1 MKELLVVAGVL
12 TALILGVSTA
22 NGQPL
27 NNGTNNTAI
36 ESQPRTFTDCY
47 SSFYSGMIFLKLSED
62 RDIGSE
68 PELKQFFTNTCNFFH
83 DETGK
88 WLDLWKI
95 DELKMI
101 TNQTDMNKFNTK
113 YYPQGTPESV
123 IDVYS
128 SIAAMAE
135 AATEDGDEEG
145 NGDGNEEGNGDGNE
159 EGNGDG
165 NEEGNGDG
173 NEEE

>member
-1 MKELLVVAGVL
+1 MKELLVIVGLV
-12 TALILGVSTA
+12 TALILTVNTV

-47 SSFYSGMIFLKLSED
+47 SSFYSGMIFLKLSEE
-62 RDIGSE
+62 RDVGSE
-68 PELKQFFTNTCNFFH
+68 PELKQFFTDTCNFIH
-83 DETGK
+83 DETGI

-101 TNQTDMNKFNTK
+101 YNQTDMNKFNTK

-123 IDVYS
+123 IDVFS
-128 SIAAMAE
+128 GMAAMAE
-135 AATEDGDEEG
+135 AATEEEDEEEDEEEG
-145 NGDGNEEGNGDGNE
+145 ENEEQDE
-159 EGNGDG
+159 EQ
-165 NEEGNGDG
+165 

>member
-1 MKELLVVAGVL
+1 MLNSLEMKELLVVVGL
-12 TALILGVSTA
+12 LMALIITVNTA

-27 NNGTNNTAI
+27 NNGTNSTLI

-113 YYPQGTPESV
+113 YYPQGTSESV

-128 SIAAMAE
+128 SITAMAE
-135 AATEDGDEEG
+135 AATEEEDEEEDE
-145 NGDGNEEGNGDGNE
+145 DGNDGGNDQGNDG
-159 EGNGDG
+159 GNDG
-165 NEEGNGDG
+165 G

>member
-1 MKELLVVAGVL
+1 MKELLVVVGLL
-12 TALILGVSTA
+12 TALILAVNTA

-68 PELKQFFTNTCNFFH
+68 PELKQFFTNTCNFIH
-83 DETGK
+83 DETGI

-101 TNQTDMNKFNTK
+101 YNQTDMSKFNTK
-113 YYPQGTPESV
+113 YYPQGTPQSV
-123 IDVYS
+123 IDLFS
-128 SIAAMAE
+128 GMAAMAE
-135 AATEDGDEEG
+135 AATEEGDEDGNEDG
-145 NGDGNEEGNGDGNE
+145 NGDVNEDGNE
-159 EGNGDG
+159 
-165 NEEGNGDG
+165 DG

>member
-1 MKELLVVAGVL
+1 MKELLVVVGLV
-12 TALILGVSTA
+12 TALILTVNTV

-47 SSFYSGMIFLKLSED
+47 SSFYSGMIFLKLSEE
-62 RDIGSE
+62 RDVGSE
-68 PELKQFFTNTCNFFH
+68 PELKQFFTDTCNFIH
-83 DETGK
+83 DETGI

-101 TNQTDMNKFNTK
+101 YNQTDMNKFNTK

-123 IDVYS
+123 IDVFS
-128 SIAAMAE
+128 GMAAMAE
-135 AATEDGDEEG
+135 AATEEEDEEEDEEEG
-145 NGDGNEEGNGDGNE
+145 ENEEQDE
-159 EGNGDG
+159 EQ
-165 NEEGNGDG
+165 

>member
-1 MKELLVVAGVL
+1 MKELLVVIGLL
-12 TALILGVSTA
+12 TAVILAVSTA
-22 NGQPL
+22 NGQAL

-123 IDVYS
+123 INIYS
-128 SIAAMAE
+128 GMAAMAE
-135 AATEDGDEEG
+135 AATEEGDEEG
-145 NGDGNEEGNGDGNE
+145 D
-159 EGNGDG
+159 
-165 NEEGNGDG
+165 
-173 NEEE
+173 EEEDED

>member
-1 MKELLVVAGVL
+1 MKELLVVVGLV
-12 TALILGVSTA
+12 TALILTVNTV

-47 SSFYSGMIFLKLSED
+47 SSFYSGMIFLKLSEE
-62 RDIGSE
+62 RDVGSE
-68 PELKQFFTNTCNFFH
+68 PELKQFFTDTCNFIH
-83 DETGK
+83 DETGI

-101 TNQTDMNKFNTK
+101 YNQTDMNKFNTK

-123 IDVYS
+123 IDVFS
-128 SIAAMAE
+128 GMAAMAE
-135 AATEDGDEEG
+135 AATEEEDEEEDEEEG
-145 NGDGNEEGNGDGNE
+145 ENEEQNE
-159 EGNGDG
+159 EQ
-165 NEEGNGDG
+165 

>member
-1 MKELLVVAGVL
+1 MVFGLLM
-12 TALILGVSTA
+12 ALILTVNTV

-47 SSFYSGMIFLKLSED
+47 SSFYSGMIFLKLSEQ

-68 PELKQFFTNTCNFFH
+68 PELKQFFTHTCNFIH
-83 DETGK
+83 DETGL

-101 TNQTDMNKFNTK
+101 YNQTDMNKFNTK

-123 IDVYS
+123 IDVFS
-128 SIAAMAE
+128 GMAAMAE
-135 AATEDGDEEG
+135 AAIEDEDEEQDEEG
-145 NGDGNEEGNGDGNE
+145 NEEQDEGGDEG
-159 EGNGDG
+159 
-165 NEEGNGDG
+165 G

>member
-1 MKELLVVAGVL
+1 MLNSLEMKELLVVVGLL
-12 TALILGVSTA
+12 TALIITVNTA

-27 NNGTNNTAI
+27 NNVTNSTLI

-83 DETGK
+83 DETGI

-123 IDVYS
+123 INIYS
-128 SIAAMAE
+128 SMAAMAE
-135 AATEDGDEEG
+135 AAIEEEDEEEVEEEG
-145 NGDGNEEGNGDGNE
+145 GDGNDGN
-159 EGNGDG
+159 
-165 NEEGNGDG
+165 
-173 NEEE
+173 

>member
-1 MKELLVVAGVL
+1 MKELLVVIGLL
-12 TALILGVSTA
+12 TAVILAVNTA

-47 SSFYSGMIFLKLSED
+47 ASFYSGMIFLKLSED

-68 PELKQFFTNTCNFFH
+68 PELKQFFTHTCNFFH

-95 DELKMI
+95 DELKMLY
-101 TNQTDMNKFNTK
+101 NQTDMNKFNTK
-113 YYPQGTPESV
+113 YYPQGTPQSI
-123 IDVYS
+123 IDVFS
-128 SIAAMAE
+128 GMAAMAE
-135 AATEDGDEEG
+135 AATEEEDEE
-145 NGDGNEEGNGDGNE
+145 EEVNPAEQGFFARMRRRFSRDSAMS
-159 EGNGDG
+159 
-165 NEEGNGDG
+165 
-173 NEEE
+173 